1 MDENR
6 YRIDT
11 LYNGLKLILELAQSD
26 DPMNLKEVM
35 ETLDIGKDT
44 AFRTL
49 KTLEELNFV
58 TSQEGGY
65 VLGEANAR
73 CWKSVRLQQMK
84 KIENARRIYKELA
97 ITGEDEK

>member
-6 YRIDT
+6 YRVET
-11 LYNGLKLILELAQSD
+11 LYNGLRLILELSQSD
-26 DPMNLKEVM
+26 DPMNIKEAM
-35 ETLDIGKDT
+35 DALDIGKDT

-58 TSQEGGY
+58 EAQEGGY
-65 VLGEANAR
+65 VLGDACAR
-73 CWKSVRLQQMK
+73 CWKSFRLQQLR

-97 ITGEDEK
+97 ITGGDER